1 MAPRGPCTPQE
12 AALHSASS
20 LAARVLSAAIKE
32 TEAHFQHNTSLLLL
46 RVLKAVVIYT
56 PGCSSG
62 GRGGI
67 SLFQKAG
74 GKVGRM
80 LIQA

>member
-1 MAPRGPCTPQE
+1 MAPWGPCTPRE
-12 AALHSASS
+12 AAPHSASS
-20 LAARVLSAAIKE
+20 LAARVLSAAVKE

-62 GRGGI
+62 GGGE
-67 SLFQKAG
+67 
-74 GKVGRM
+74 VGNK
-80 LIQA
+80 LIPESWG